1 MHREVDNM
9 APDLRNCSIC
19 GRLYAFQGRDICS
32 KCLEKEDDDY
42 AVVRR
47 YVRDN
52 PGASVPEV
60 AEATGVDEEK
70 ILQFLRDGR
79 LISKGMSYTTM
90 CERCG
95 KSIPSGKY
103 CDSCLKQLGA
113 EFKSVIP
120 SAPKKSEPEIKP
132 RSKGKERMHIIGE
145 D

>member
-1 MHREVDNM
+1 MGPN
-9 APDLRNCSIC
+9 LKNCPIC
-19 GRLYAFQGRDICS
+19 GRVYAYQGRNMCN

-42 AVVRR
+42 AIVRR

-52 PGASVPEV
+52 PGASVAEV
-60 AEATGVDEEK
+60 AEATEIDEEK

-79 LISKGMSYTTM
+79 LVTKGMRYTTM

-95 KSIPSGKY
+95 KTISSGKF

-113 EFKSVIP
+113 QFKSAIP
-120 SAPKKSEPEIKP
+120 SARKAPEPQTKP
-132 RSKGKERMHIIGE
+132 RDKAKDRMHIIGE

>member
-1 MHREVDNM
+1 M
-9 APDLRNCSIC
+9 APDLRNCPMC
-19 GRLYAFQGRDICS
+19 GRTFAYQGRNICN

-42 AVVRR
+42 AIVRR

-52 PGASVPEV
+52 PGASVAEV
-60 AEATGVDEEK
+60 AEATEIDEEK

-79 LISKGMSYTTM
+79 LVTKGMRYTTM

-95 KSIPSGKY
+95 KTISSGKF

-113 EFKSVIP
+113 QLKSVIP
-120 SAPKKSEPEIKP
+120 TQKGSEAEIKT
-132 RSKGKERMHIIGE
+132 REKGKNRMHIAGE